1 MKSPEPLQGFDT
13 GALAARWLMAK
24 STLENWRNL
33 GKGPAYRK
41 IGGKVIYLLD
51 DVLAFEQA
59 SKRNS
64 TSEAA

>member
-13 GALAARWLMAK
+13 IALAKRWGMSK

-41 IGGKVIYLLD
+41 IGGKVLYMLD
-51 DVLAFEQA
+51 DVIEFEQA
-59 SKRNS
+59 SKRTS
-64 TSEAA
+64 TSQAA